1 MFEKQM
7 FRNDLETKFP
17 KILINFAGKACRE
30 LHFSKIQLSEGVF
43 LLRFLKVVFV
53 EMFYRIPLID
63 SFHCFK
69 AFTEVTNKP

>member
-1 MFEKQM
+1 M

-17 KILINFAGKACRE
+17 KILINFAGKVCRE
-30 LHFSKIQLSEGVF
+30 LLFSKIQLSEGVF
-43 LLRFLKVVFV
+43 LLRFLKAVFV

-63 SFHCFK
+63 SLHYFK

>member
-17 KILINFAGKACRE
+17 KILINFAGKVCRE
-30 LHFSKIQLSEGVF
+30 LLFSKIQLSEGVF
-43 LLRFLKVVFV
+43 LLRFLKAVFV

-63 SFHCFK
+63 SLHCFK